1 MAQAPGR
8 SAARSLV
15 ITGTAA
21 SAGGVAVLTLSAP
34 PAARLPGR
42 LRLARSPDRSQDALS
57 HSHHALSRG
66 DNGRS
71 CVLLKTLD
79 SCKI

>member
-21 SAGGVAVLTLSAP
+21 SAGGVAVLTLARPGRWRAPRAP
-34 PAARLPGR
+34 PPRPL
-42 LRLARSPDRSQDALS
+42 
-57 HSHHALSRG
+57 
-66 DNGRS
+66 
-71 CVLLKTLD
+71 
-79 SCKI
+79 